1 MPRGVSSIKQDGKQF
16 VVTADG
22 KHVSARAV
30 IITGGKVRRKLGIK
44 NEDMYL
50 NRGLTYCAWCDGPIF
65 AGKEVAIIG
74 GGNAALDAAL
84 NISKLVKHLYVIN
97 ITPELTA
104 DPVMIDKVHELH
116 NARVLNS
123 TEVVALQGEKYLT
136 GLDIHDKEKGTHKV
150 LPVAGV
156 FVEVG
161 SVPATDYLKDFVS
174 LNHGGE
180 IVVDK
185 YNMTSVDGVFA
196 AGDITDV
203 IEKQVIVAAGEGAK
217 AAIQAS
223 QYLSRKGD

>member
-1 MPRGVSSIKQDGKQF
+1 
-16 VVTADG
+16 
-22 KHVSARAV
+22 
-30 IITGGKVRRKLGIK
+30 
-44 NEDMYL
+44 
-50 NRGLTYCAWCDGPIF
+50 
-65 AGKEVAIIG
+65 
-74 GGNAALDAAL
+74 
-84 NISKLVKHLYVIN
+84 
-97 ITPELTA
+97 
-104 DPVMIDKVHELH
+104 MIDKVHELH

-156 FVEVG
+156 FVEV
-161 SVPATDYLKDFVS
+161 S
-174 LNHGGE
+174 LNHDGE